1 MAPLFV
7 ATFLTRLSAPPAQS
21 MLAFHSSGLCLA
33 HVGPWLCFLSGRVDE
48 AHRALH
54 GSGERAP
61 VEAEMSTD
69 SFHLYGTSG
78 LSIRELSPCW
88 SVQGAGGVLIQL
100 MSRGTAF
107 PISANVT
114 DFQRSVKS
122 PIQGTRP
129 ITPSN
134 VPLCPAL
141 SGKAAPAGHWHPLLH
156 MAPRASVFGESQSV
170 QSPLAAAVPGG
181 REHRW
186 SLVPNKTPSPRADP
200 SPLLSPTCI
209 VSADPRPGGLRSRSL
224 GFRSSSSSLS
234 AVQLAHRAPGDGG
247 VTSREPG
254 VPGSAVEVG
263 EGWYSP
269 SSLSRASG
277 CGSSYKRSGCAEHQD
292 SAPHHPLM
300 PGLVFLQEAG
310 SPGDLSV
317 VRAQRG

>member
-1 MAPLFV
+1 MDPLFV

-48 AHRALH
+48 AHRASLH

-69 SFHLYGTSG
+69 SFHLYGMSG

-114 DFQRSVKS
+114 DFQRSVKL

-134 VPLCPAL
+134 VPLCPFQYL
-141 SGKAAPAGHWHPLLH
+141 RRLFLGRQRLRVTGTLCYTWLPGPPYSGRVKASSHPWRQQYPGAENTAGLCSQTRRPPL
-156 MAPRASVFGESQSV
+156 E
-170 QSPLAAAVPGG
+170 
-181 REHRW
+181 
-186 SLVPNKTPSPRADP
+186 
-200 SPLLSPTCI
+200 
-209 VSADPRPGGLRSRSL
+209 
-224 GFRSSSSSLS
+224 
-234 AVQLAHRAPGDGG
+234 
-247 VTSREPG
+247 
-254 VPGSAVEVG
+254 
-263 EGWYSP
+263 
-269 SSLSRASG
+269 
-277 CGSSYKRSGCAEHQD
+277 
-292 SAPHHPLM
+292 
-300 PGLVFLQEAG
+300 
-310 SPGDLSV
+310 
-317 VRAQRG
+317 

>member
-114 DFQRSVKS
+114 DFQRSILLCKVALGDFRWRKNGGGQVLS
-122 PIQGTRP
+122 FVVERP
-129 ITPSN
+129 WLT
-134 VPLCPAL
+134 
-141 SGKAAPAGHWHPLLH
+141 
-156 MAPRASVFGESQSV
+156 F
-170 QSPLAAAVPGG
+170 
-181 REHRW
+181 
-186 SLVPNKTPSPRADP
+186 
-200 SPLLSPTCI
+200 
-209 VSADPRPGGLRSRSL
+209 SL
-224 GFRSSSSSLS
+224 GSTC
-234 AVQLAHRAPGDGG
+234 VWVG
-247 VTSREPG
+247 VCKRGE
-254 VPGSAVEVG
+254 SAVE
-263 EGWYSP
+263 
-269 SSLSRASG
+269 
-277 CGSSYKRSGCAEHQD
+277 
-292 SAPHHPLM
+292 
-300 PGLVFLQEAG
+300 EAWG
-310 SPGDLSV
+310 IPETSF
-317 VRAQRG
+317 